1 MSESNEGDDMD
12 NWGEDNDEEESGD
25 NDSDEE
31 IDDDDDDDNNY
42 DDEDDSE
49 DSESDEEESDDDGVE
64 DKIFL
69 EQFILTFHYGDYD
82 AEIDDKLSLD
92 RSPWHSPARPTQ
104 ASYNKPDNWRERNR
118 IGLEEVKRQLQ
129 VAFTRCQDTTK
140 ISICT

>member
-12 NWGEDNDEEESGD
+12 NWGEDNEGSD
-25 NDSDEE
+25 DSDDEE
-31 IDDDDDDDNNY
+31 IDDDDDYDDNNY

-49 DSESDEEESDDDGVE
+49 DSESDEEESDDDDGVE
-64 DKIFL
+64 DEIFL
-69 EQFILTFHYGDYD
+69 EKFICTFHNGDYD
-82 AEIDDKLSLD
+82 AEIEDKLSLD
-92 RSPWHSPARPTQ
+92 RSPWHGPARPTQ

>member
-1 MSESNEGDDMD
+1 MNERNEGDDMD
-12 NWGEDNDEEESGD
+12 NWGEDNEGSD
-25 NDSDEE
+25 DSDDEE
-31 IDDDDDDDNNY
+31 IDDDDDYDDNNY

-64 DKIFL
+64 DEIFL
-69 EQFILTFHYGDYD
+69 EKFICTFHNGDYD
-82 AEIDDKLSLD
+82 AEIEDKLSLD
-92 RSPWHSPARPTQ
+92 RSPWHGPARPTQ

-118 IGLEEVKRQLQ
+118 IGLEKVKRQLQ